1 MLFRGVKDKNV
12 LKYAKVALEDAS
24 EFNRIIRSLHT
35 DVYVCSITSLATKDS
50 LFIAEPKL
58 RLEYEEYAD
67 VIRTNKALELAPH
80 GPQDLAIKLKPR
92 TSPPY

>member
-24 EFNRIIRSLHT
+24 EFNRTMRSPHT

-67 VIRTNKALELAPH
+67 VIRTDKALELALH
-80 GPQDLAIKLKPR
+80 GPQDLAIELKPR

>member
-24 EFNRIIRSLHT
+24 EFNRIIRSLHI

-50 LFIAEPKL
+50 SFIAEPKL
-58 RLEYEEYAD
+58 RLEYKEYAD
-67 VIRTNKALELAPH
+67 VIRTNKALKLAPH

-92 TSPPY
+92 TSPPH